1 MFSKASS
8 AIPRSKQHVR
18 HKRWRKRADKNQLFY
33 FCLCILVG
41 FAGGLPYEIFVILR
55 RVFRCERGKSKTLGV
70 ILDVIFPI
78 FFAVI
83 CVFMQF
89 ILRFPNFRAYMWIGY
104 AAGWI
109 IYLKTLRKLVAFFKK
124 ICYNQVSK
132 LIKSFKKVRK
142 NSPNREEEH
151 I

>member
-1 MFSKASS
+1 MDS
-8 AIPRSKQHVR
+8 
-18 HKRWRKRADKNQLFY
+18 KNQLFY

-41 FAGGLPYEIFVILR
+41 FSGGLPYEIFVILR

-83 CVFMQF
+83 CIFMQF

-104 AAGWI
+104 AVGFI
-109 IYLKTLRKLVAFFKK
+109 IYLKILRRILDFLQKTCYNMFAKVLRKVKIKK
-124 ICYNQVSK
+124 KLSK
-132 LIKSFKKVRK
+132 KGGRVYDTR
-142 NSPNREEEH
+142 
-151 I
+151 